1 MSEIDA
7 QSKPSSP
14 LRTGIKLAID
24 YAAPAVSLIAY
35 VKTHDFQ
42 IATWWLVGFSIL
54 AVLTSLILERRLA
67 VLPAIYGA
75 IALVFGGLTLWFHD
89 KTFIKIKPTVVD
101 FILGS
106 GLLIGLAMGKSPIR
120 LIVGDGLKLSPRA
133 WNALTLR
140 FGLFFYALA
149 LLNVVIWRTQSDQV
163 WFWFRFPGALI
174 ISFLFSFTQAPMMM
188 KDAKAFEAAAKAAD
202 TQQ

>member
-1 MSEIDA
+1 M
-7 QSKPSSP
+7 
-14 LRTGIKLAID
+14 
-24 YAAPAVSLIAY
+24 
-35 VKTHDFQ
+35 
-42 IATWWLVGFSIL
+42 
-54 AVLTSLILERRLA
+54 A

-120 LIVGDGLKLSPRA
+120 LIGRRWPETVPPNA